1 MNEKVEIS
9 TDQPLKSPENDRL
22 GFAPFAKKIADI
34 IKAMQ
39 VNDSIVFAVQGK
51 WGSGKSTFL
60 NFINFYLND
69 SDSTII
75 VKFNPWWFGNKED
88 LLMKFFLIM
97 QSTLGKTD
105 KFEKVVKHLIDFS
118 KILMPILNSVSPMIG
133 TIGNALF
140 ESANKILPDKTL
152 EGLKSEISE
161 ALKEINYKIVVLID
175 DIDRL
180 SGEEIRELFA
190 IIKAI
195 ADFPNTIYILAFDKE
210 IVARSLEK
218 VQEGKGEEYLEKIIQ
233 VPIELPLINK
243 ISIRN
248 MLIEELNTILIGTPE
263 ELFDKTYWGNV
274 FWDGIDFFIN
284 NVRDIKR
291 LTNAIRITY
300 PSVKG
305 EVNPIDFIAI
315 ETIRIF
321 CPEVYYV
328 IKNNP
333 DKFCGHTFDFYDTSL
348 ASRDELE
355 LLKQFHQNWISNL
368 NYSEE
373 KTKNVINLLKR
384 LFPKF
389 ESALGNT
396 RYSSDWESEW
406 RKKCRICSKEIFPR
420 FFLFSIPS
428 DDLSRH
434 EIENILNSANN
445 MEIFVNYLKK
455 LTTQI
460 RSDGTTKLSV
470 FLDRMED
477 YIPEISQDNI
487 SVIIE
492 VFFKIGDELIIPEDE
507 NKGLLNFGNDLR
519 ITRIIWQ
526 LLQRYNDKNSKFNV
540 LKTAFEN
547 GQAISI
553 MVKMIILLYE
563 LYQKTSNSEEKRI
576 LDKEHLDVLQEITL
590 EKIKNAA
597 ADNSLLYTPLFPLV
611 LNNWKENGNTD
622 ELNNWIN
629 QIVNSDE
636 KLPTFLANFLQK
648 KHSWTFSDR
657 VTKINWT
664 LNLNW
669 LKSFIDLDLV
679 EEKCKKL
686 LSNKTL
692 FDKLNERQ
700 KLAIELFLQE
710 TKKSNNGTD
719 LN

>member
-1 MNEKVEIS
+1 MKEKIEIS

-34 IKAMQ
+34 IKTMQ
-39 VNDSIVFAVQGK
+39 VNESIVFAVQGK

-69 SDSTII
+69 SDTTII
-75 VKFNPWWFGNKED
+75 VKFNPWWFRNKED

-97 QSTLGKTD
+97 QKTLGKTG
-105 KFEKVVKHLIDFS
+105 KFKKVIKYLDTFS
-118 KILMPILNSVSPMIG
+118 KILIPLLLPSIG
-133 TIGNALF
+133 ENIR
-140 ESANKILPDKTL
+140 ESLDNIKKIFPGKTL
-152 EGLKSEISE
+152 EDLKSDISD
-161 ALKEINYKIVVLID
+161 ALKELNYKIIVLID

-180 SGEEIRELFA
+180 SGKEIRELFA

-218 VQEGKGEEYLEKIIQ
+218 VQEGKGEDYLEKIIQ

-248 MLIEELNTILIGTPE
+248 MLFEELDTILIGTSE

-274 FWDGIDFFIN
+274 FLDGIDFFIN

-305 EVNPIDFIAI
+305 EVNPVDFIAI
-315 ETIRIF
+315 ETIRVF
-321 CPEVYYV
+321 LPEVYYI

-333 DKFCGHTFDFYDTSL
+333 DMFCGHFPDSYNISY
-348 ASRDELE
+348 SGRQEVE
-355 LLKQFHQNWISNL
+355 LLKQFHQNWISSL

-373 KTKNVINLLKR
+373 VLKIIKELLKR
-384 LFPKF
+384 LFPKLEAIF
-389 ESALGNT
+389 GITQYGST
-396 RYSSDWESEW
+396 FESEW

-420 FFLFSIPS
+420 FFIFSIPS
-428 DDLSRH
+428 DDLSRY
-434 EIENILNSANN
+434 ELVSILNLLNN
-445 MEIFVNYLKK
+445 KEFFVNYLKK

-477 YIPEISQDNI
+477 YIPEISQDDI

-507 NKGLLNFGNDLR
+507 NKGLPNFGNDFR

-526 LLQRYNDKNSKFNV
+526 LLQRYNDKNSKFNE

-553 MVKMIILLYE
+553 MVKIIILLYE

-597 ADNSLLYTPLFPLV
+597 ADNSLLYSPLFPLV

-657 VTKINWT
+657 VTKINWI

-710 TKKSNNGTD
+710 MKKPNNEQI
-719 LN
+719 

>member
-428 DDLSRH
+428 DDLSKH

-597 ADNSLLYTPLFPLV
+597 TDNSLLYTPLFPLV

>member
-428 DDLSRH
+428 DDLSKH

-590 EKIKNAA
+590 EKIKNAPT
-597 ADNSLLYTPLFPLV
+597 DNSLLYTPLFPLV

>member
-1 MNEKVEIS
+1 
-9 TDQPLKSPENDRL
+9 
-22 GFAPFAKKIADI
+22 
-34 IKAMQ
+34 
-39 VNDSIVFAVQGK
+39 
-51 WGSGKSTFL
+51 
-60 NFINFYLND
+60 
-69 SDSTII
+69 
-75 VKFNPWWFGNKED
+75 
-88 LLMKFFLIM
+88 
-97 QSTLGKTD
+97 
-105 KFEKVVKHLIDFS
+105 
-118 KILMPILNSVSPMIG
+118 
-133 TIGNALF
+133 
-140 ESANKILPDKTL
+140 
-152 EGLKSEISE
+152 
-161 ALKEINYKIVVLID
+161 
-175 DIDRL
+175 
-180 SGEEIRELFA
+180 
-190 IIKAI
+190 
-195 ADFPNTIYILAFDKE
+195 
-210 IVARSLEK
+210 
-218 VQEGKGEEYLEKIIQ
+218 
-233 VPIELPLINK
+233 
-243 ISIRN
+243 
-248 MLIEELNTILIGTPE
+248 LIEELNTILIGTPE

-428 DDLSRH
+428 DDLSKH

>member
-1 MNEKVEIS
+1 VNEKVEIS

-428 DDLSRH
+428 DDLSKH

-597 ADNSLLYTPLFPLV
+597 TDNSLLYTPLFPLV